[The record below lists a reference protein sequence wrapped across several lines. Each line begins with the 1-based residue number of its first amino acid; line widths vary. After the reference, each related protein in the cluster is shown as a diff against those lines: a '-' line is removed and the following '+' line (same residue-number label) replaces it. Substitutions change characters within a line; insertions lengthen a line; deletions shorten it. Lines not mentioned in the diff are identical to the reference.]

1 VRNAPWG
8 HNAPRGQA
16 AEVVEQKFSMV
27 SPEFLIEGFLT
38 PAAAP
43 HSLKLAF
50 AALTVPLLV
59 FYLAGGLRRGSEER
73 SVGT

>member
-16 AEVVEQKFSMV
+16 AEVVEQKFSKV
-27 SPEFLIEGFLT
+27 SPEFPEFS
-38 PAAAP
+38 AAAP
-43 HSLKLAF
+43 DSLKLAF

-59 FYLAGGLRRGSEER
+59 FYLAGGLRRGS
-73 SVGT
+73 GTGLAAT